1 VEVDRSV
8 EESRASTTGAVR
20 TRLSA
25 RPPAM
30 RGYPYAWLVIFV
42 VFMIGLRIIP
52 SWSNDQAVSFNQ
64 WIYLSIIVVGFY
76 FIFGVS
82 GQFAFSQAAF
92 AMVGGYTST
101 WATREGLDWILA
113 VVLGI
118 VAAGLIAFGFA
129 FIARKANLFFL
140 AIATLALSELLSQV
154 IKQWE
159 EFTGQLGGEV
169 ALTESQR
176 IDIFGWK
183 VTSLGSSAAINERNL
198 FWVYVASLAAVLL
211 IGIWLARSAAK
222 REAIAMRDQPT
233 VAATLGTP
241 TLRVRI
247 VMFVLGSG
255 IAAFAGSLFVHG
267 RGFAQPDEFGV
278 ELGLGVFVMLIV
290 GGIDS
295 LWGPVLGAAFYV
307 WVPYVLKELDISVFG
322 NPIREYNQ
330 IIYGAVLLLVMI
342 YAPEGLIGI
351 FHRIKAFLSHR
362 ASERKQ
368 RTWLSDFFGITK
380 PPVVEVPVTG
390 DEVEAPLPRPSAEAR
405 ARAAASGG
413 GVAGPAIVRAAQIR
427 VTFGGVRAVDGVS
440 LDVREGEIVGLVGPN
455 GSGKTTFL
463 NALNGVVPA
472 SGALKVAGDPVA
484 LGTPGRSRAVGVL
497 RTYQAP
503 QTYDRLSC
511 IEDVLISTSDR
522 QYTGV
527 VSSWLMRPLVLR
539 HERARWALAVDAL
552 TRVGL
557 GDKAEQPAGRLTY
570 GQRRLLELARAIAA
584 QPRVL
589 LLDEPSAGLDNTET
603 EKLAG
608 YLTDLRDDRVSLL
621 VIDHKLDFITQ
632 LCDRVAVLEQGR
644 LVAVGDAR
652 TVFEDPRV
660 IDAYLGVADVEEPG
674 PLPADSGRE

>member
-1 VEVDRSV
+1 
-8 EESRASTTGAVR
+8 
-20 TRLSA
+20 
-25 RPPAM
+25 M

-42 VFMIGLRIIP
+42 VFMIGLRLIP

-92 AMVGGYTST
+92 AMVGGYTSA
-101 WATREGLDWILA
+101 WATREGVDWILA

-140 AIATLALSELLSQV
+140 AIATLALSELLSQI
-154 IKQWE
+154 IKQWR
-159 EFTGQLGGEV
+159 EFTGQIGGEV

-183 VTSLGSSAAINERNL
+183 VTSLGSDAATNERNL
-198 FWVYVASLAAVLL
+198 FWVYIASLAAVLL
-211 IGIWLARSAAK
+211 IGIWLARSPAK

-247 VMFVLGSG
+247 VMFVLGSA

-290 GGIDS
+290 GGLDS

-351 FHRIKAFLSHR
+351 FHRIKAVLSNR

-380 PPVVEVPVTG
+380 PPAVDVPVR
-390 DEVEAPLPRPSAEAR
+390 DESEVPLPRPTAEAR

-413 GVAGPAIVRAAQIR
+413 TVAGPAVVHAADIR

-440 LDVREGEIVGLVGPN
+440 LDVREHEIVGLVGPN

-472 SGALKVAGDPVA
+472 SGVLEVAGEQVS
-484 LGTPGRSRAVGVL
+484 LGTPGRSRAVGVV

-539 HERARWALAVDAL
+539 HERSRWAVAVDAL

-589 LLDEPSAGLDNTET
+589 LLDEPSAGLDNSET
-603 EKLAG
+603 ERLSG
-608 YLTDLRDDRVSLL
+608 YLRDLRDEGVSLL

-644 LVAVGDAR
+644 LVAVGDAA

-660 IDAYLGVADVEEPG
+660 IDAYLGVAQIDEPRT
-674 PLPADSGRE
+674 LPAERASD